1 MKKNLLSTAIKAA
14 LGFTAA
20 AMLVPV
26 YAQEITSET
35 EKEVKK
41 VDAELMEE
49 VYVTGSRIA
58 RAGYDTM
65 QPATTLGQDFF
76 ETNGYTNV
84 SDALNSLPMMSPSG
98 TSLAESDA
106 NNVGQSFADFY
117 GLGSQRTLTLVN
129 GRRVVSANA
138 PTAFGATGGLQV
150 DLNSLPTALID
161 RVEVVSVGGAP
172 IYGSDAI
179 AGTINVILKD
189 DFEGVETEFSS
200 GFAEGENDAGDHMA
214 SITFGQNFAEGRGN
228 VVASYEY
235 NKTDAV
241 LMNDRE
247 FTRDYY
253 YFFENPESE
262 GPDDGIPDRI
272 FDKGRSIAVLTQE
285 GVPTAINYAPLFA
298 LDYNVISDANGNPLG
313 FGADGQLTPLNL
325 GEPSGNIINFI
336 GGDGLLLQD
345 YDSIRAP
352 IERHL
357 FNTMGH
363 YDLTD
368 SIKAYAEINYFTA
381 ESSDPNAQPFYQSY
395 IFSGDSSALPV
406 SINNPYLSAQDRQT
420 LIDNGIPSDGVFYLH
435 KAMND
440 LSQSGRTGG
449 ENEMFRYVL
458 GVKGDFSLAGR
469 DWNWDFSYNKGK
481 TESTY
486 ASTEL
491 IQENYE
497 KALDVTTD
505 ANGNIV
511 CVSGDPDCVP
521 LNILGTV
528 TDQAAINYVTTK
540 GRTYGELEQE
550 IVSLNVG
557 GDLIEL
563 PAGPLAMAFGY
574 EIRDEYSAFRPD
586 DFMRQGLG
594 RSAALSPLSGG
605 FDTKEFY
612 TEVLVPVIP
621 ADLIP
626 MVEGMELEG
635 AWRNVDH
642 SQAGNDDTWSVGT
655 RLMMDIPVMG
665 SVTLR
670 GNVTESIRAPAV
682 TEALLPLSETFS
694 FADDPCDADYIGQ
707 GENPAQR
714 LANCQAEAA
723 AAGFDYDPNSWQ
735 SEVDDGTKTGLTGGN
750 PDLLNERADASTFGF
765 VWAPGFAEGLELTV
779 DWVDIDIENAIESL
793 SLTILMEACYDG
805 EQGNEACDNFV
816 RDENFQIVDFTT
828 GFRNAGFYNF
838 RGVQSDLTYNFDLN
852 SWSIP
857 GSFDLGMK
865 AFHIKE
871 QQFSVSGK
879 DLEVDAGEIGY
890 SDWQGQF
897 SLSYTLENLTANWQ
911 TQYIGKAN
919 VDNDDT
925 AETRDISVV
934 PEYWLNNAYVGY
946 QFNDNLKASLS
957 VRNVFDEAPPTGVN
971 SFTAIGLYDVI
982 GRYVTAGVSYKF

>member
-1 MKKNLLSTAIKAA
+1 MKKNLLSVAVKGAVG
-14 LGFTAA
+14 LTAA
-20 AMLVPV
+20 AILAPT
-26 YAQEITSET
+26 YAQGTSAEAEAKGKT
-35 EKEVKK
+35 E
-41 VDAELMEE
+41 LIEE
-49 VYVTGSRIA
+49 VFVTGSRIA

-65 QPATTLGQDFF
+65 QPASSLNKDFF
-76 ETNGYTNV
+76 DTNGYTNV
-84 SDALNSLPMMSPSG
+84 ADALNSLPMMSPSG
-98 TSLAESDA
+98 TSLAESDP

-150 DLNSLPTALID
+150 DLNSIPTALID
-161 RVEVVSVGGAP
+161 RVEVVSIGGAP

-189 DFEGVETEFSS
+189 DFEGLETDFST
-200 GFAEGENDAGDHMA
+200 GFAEGENDAGDHKA
-214 SITFGQNFAEGRGN
+214 SITFGKNFAEGRGN
-228 VVASYEY
+228 IVASYEY

-241 LMNDRE
+241 LMNDRD
-247 FTRDYY
+247 FTRDYH

-262 GPDDGIPDRI
+262 GGDDGIPDRI
-272 FDKGRSIAVLTQE
+272 FDKGRSVAVLTEE
-285 GVPTAINYAPLFA
+285 GVPTLIDFAPLFA
-298 LDYNVISDANGNPLG
+298 TGQNIILDTDGNPLG
-313 FGADGQLTPLNL
+313 FGTDGQLTPLNL
-325 GEPSGNIINFI
+325 GVPSGNIINFI
-336 GGDGLLLQD
+336 GGDGLLLQN

-368 SIKAYAEINYFTA
+368 NIEAYAELNFYTA
-381 ESSDPNAQPFYQSY
+381 DSSDPNAQPFYQSY
-395 IFSGDSSALPV
+395 IFSGDSSAMPI
-406 SINNPYLSAQDRQT
+406 SINNPYLSEQDRQT
-420 LIDNGIPSDGVFYLH
+420 LIDNGVPSDGVFYLH

-440 LSQSGRTGG
+440 LSQSSRTGG

-481 TESTY
+481 SESAY
-486 ASTEL
+486 ASTQL

-497 KALDVTTD
+497 KALDITTG

-511 CVSGDPDCVP
+511 CVSNDPDCVP

-528 TDQAAINYVTTK
+528 TDQAAIDYVTTK
-540 GRTYGELEQE
+540 GWTYGELEQE
-550 IVSLNVG
+550 IVSLNMG
-557 GDLIEL
+557 GDVIDL
-563 PAGPLAMAFGY
+563 PAGPLAVAFGY
-574 EIRDEYSAFRPD
+574 EMRDESSSFRPD

-594 RSAALSPLSGG
+594 RSSALSPLSGG

-612 TEVLVPVIP
+612 AETLVPVIP
-621 ADLIP
+621 TGLIP
-626 MVEGMELEG
+626 MIEGMELEG
-635 AWRNVDH
+635 AWRTVDH
-642 SQAGNDDTWSVGT
+642 SQAGRDNTWTVGT
-655 RLMMDIPVMG
+655 RIMLDIPVMG
-665 SVTLR
+665 SLTLR

-682 TEALLPLSETFS
+682 TEALLPISETNE
-694 FADDPCDADYIGQ
+694 FADDPCDDRYVRQ

-723 AAGFDYDPNSWQ
+723 AAGFDDYDPNDWQ
-735 SEVDDGTKTGLTGGN
+735 SEVVNGTKEGHTGGN

-765 VWAPGFAEGLELTV
+765 VWAPGFADGLELTV
-779 DWVDIDIENAIESL
+779 DWVNIDIEDAIESFT
-793 SLTILMEACYDG
+793 LTILMEACYDG
-805 EQGNEACDNFV
+805 ATNNEACDSFT

-852 SWSIP
+852 NWSIP

-871 QQFSVSGK
+871 QQFSVSGL

-897 SLSYTLENLTANWQ
+897 SLTYTLDNLTANWQ
-911 TQYIGKAN
+911 TQYIGEAN

-925 AETRDISVV
+925 AESRDIRVV

-946 QFNDNLKASLS
+946 QVTDNLKASLS
-957 VRNVFDEAPPTGVN
+957 VRNVFDEEVPTGVN
-971 SFTAIGLYDVI
+971 SFSAIGLYDI
-982 GRYVTAGVSYKF
+982 LGRYVTAGVNYKF